1 MNLMEVSHGKFCY
14 NLEVMRRVL
23 TICRQDEKF
32 QELFERA
39 GLKIVKADLQ
49 RGFPAEL
56 LPVKMYAARPE
67 T

>member
-1 MNLMEVSHGKFCY
+1 MSLMEASQGKFCY
-14 NLEVMRRVL
+14 DLEVKRRVL
-23 TICRQDEKF
+23 TNCRQDEKF

-49 RGFPAEL
+49 RGFPVEL
-56 LPVKMYAARPE
+56 LPVKMYAVRPE

>member
-1 MNLMEVSHGKFCY
+1 
-14 NLEVMRRVL
+14 MRRVL
-23 TICRQDEKF
+23 TSCRQDEKF